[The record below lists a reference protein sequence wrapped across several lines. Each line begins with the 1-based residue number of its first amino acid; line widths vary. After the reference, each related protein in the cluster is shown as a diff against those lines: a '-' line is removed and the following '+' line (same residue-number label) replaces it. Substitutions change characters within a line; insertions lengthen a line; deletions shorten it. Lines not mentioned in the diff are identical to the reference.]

1 MFKILFLAFLLVPL
15 LELYLLIKIGG
26 QIGAGW
32 TLSLVLLTAALGAW
46 LVKLQGLSTMQRAQ
60 QSIQRGEAPA
70 MQVLEGMVLFL
81 SGFMLLVPGF
91 ATDIAGFVL
100 LIPGFRR
107 HVLAKV
113 LRNSQVFFR
122 HSYQSRHYRQSSDD
136 VIEGEVVKPN
146 DEQSRLR

>member
-1 MFKILFLAFLLVPL
+1 MFKILFLVFLLVPL

-26 QIGAGW
+26 EIGAGW

-60 QSIQRGEAPA
+60 RSMQRGEAPA
-70 MQVLEGMVLFL
+70 LEVLEGVMLFF
-81 SGFMLLVPGF
+81 SGFLLLIPGF
-91 ATDIAGFVL
+91 VTDIAGFVL
-100 LIPGFRR
+100 LIPGLRR
-107 HVLAKV
+107 HLLAKV

-122 HSYQSRHYRQSSDD
+122 YSYQSRPYRQQGDD
-136 VIEGEVVKPN
+136 VIDGEVIDPN